1 MRHFYKRFKSYI
13 QTYNL
18 ARAEGILLRYLSE
31 AYRCLDRTL
40 PLDKRDDQLK
50 DIISWLGLVVRSVD
64 SSLVDEWANT
74 GSMPEEPGALVLENV
89 VVHDRRA
96 LTVLVRNALFSRVRL
111 VAKDDAKALG
121 ALDSDWSFGELK
133 WKHVL
138 DAYYESHEE
147 VLLDADAR
155 SATYFH
161 VDENDEKE
169 KHVWHVHQVLSDPEG
184 DHDFGIMADVDLDAT
199 QEEGNV
205 VFTNYRAGSIEELL
219 GK

>member
-1 MRHFYKRFKSYI
+1 M
-13 QTYNL
+13 
-18 ARAEGILLRYLSE
+18 
-31 AYRCLDRTL
+31 
-40 PLDKRDDQLK
+40 
-50 DIISWLGLVVRSVD
+50 RSVD

-74 GSMPEEPGALVLENV
+74 GSMPEEAGALVLDNV
-89 VVHDRRA
+89 VVRDRRA

-121 ALDSDWSFGELK
+121 ALDTDWSFGELK

-138 DAYYESHEE
+138 DAYYEAHEE
-147 VLLDADAR
+147 VLLDANAR

-161 VDENDEKE
+161 VDETDEKD
-169 KHVWHVHQVLSDPEG
+169 KHIWHVHQILSDPEG
-184 DHDFGIMADVDLDAT
+184 DHDFGIMTDVDLDAT

-205 VFTNYRAGSIEELL
+205 VFANYRAGSIEELL